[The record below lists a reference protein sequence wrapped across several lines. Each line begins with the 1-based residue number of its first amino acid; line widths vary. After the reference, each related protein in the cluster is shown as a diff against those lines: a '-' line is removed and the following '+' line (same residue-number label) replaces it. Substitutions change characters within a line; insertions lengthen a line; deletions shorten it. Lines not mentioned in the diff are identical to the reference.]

1 MTTAA
6 TPRPLPAAVP
16 PASRVARALERI
28 AAWLEL
34 YAQAT
39 LRIARI
45 GTVIGASIAAGV
57 EAFNV
62 FTRYVLGYSL
72 FGADEAR
79 LAAAGRAG
87 ARAALTGVVGGAIAA
102 ALVWLGAYGILAAGA
117 SKLVALGLIFVA
129 LTLAATPVVFMLLMV
144 GLTATFDIFAL
155 HF

>member
-72 FGADEAR
+72 FGAD
-79 LAAAGRAG
+79 
-87 ARAALTGVVGGAIAA
+87 AALTGVVGGAIAA

-155 HF
+155 HFYPTTDTLFPWRT